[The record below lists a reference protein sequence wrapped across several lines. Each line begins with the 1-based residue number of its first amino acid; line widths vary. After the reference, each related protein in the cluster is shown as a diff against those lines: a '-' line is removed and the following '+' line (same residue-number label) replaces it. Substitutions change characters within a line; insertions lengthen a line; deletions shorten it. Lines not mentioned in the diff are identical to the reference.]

1 MKELMINIEDK
12 WYESK
17 LHKKLMDYNW
27 YRKYTNKH
35 HHMKYTKKVW
45 GNVKYIQFT
54 DDISVVVCFDENKEK
69 GCIVLERYIGKE
81 EGNHTHICDTVFFN
95 KEEGIQK

>member
-1 MKELMINIEDK
+1 MKELMIKIEDK